1 MILKDIIQWYDT
13 TGFEMI
19 QCSFMGG
26 LRLKETYNRIS
37 TRKTT
42 RD

>member
-19 QCSFMGG
+19 QCYFLVDFSVDKGN
-26 LRLKETYNRIS
+26 NRA
-37 TRKTT
+37 
-42 RD
+42 